1 MTDSNRG
8 PSDYEVIVVGAGHAG
23 CEAAFAAGKL
33 GLRTLLVTIHLE
45 SIAQM
50 SCNPAIGGLAKGHL
64 VREIDA
70 LGGLMGILADETGIQ
85 FRLLNRSRGSAVQAP
100 RAQCDKARYRL
111 AMKKRLEDAPNL
123 TIFQGIVSEV
133 LVEEGRASGVTMLD
147 GRTVRARAVV
157 VTPGTFLNG
166 LVHIGLRSYPAGRA
180 NEPGAPALAESLRS
194 LGLKMIRLKT
204 GTPMRLDGHT
214 IDWREFTPQ
223 PGDKEPV
230 PFSFRT
236 KRRLENQ
243 VTCYLGYTNAAT
255 HEVIRKNLNKSPLY
269 SGIITGIGP
278 RYCPSIEDK
287 VVKFPHHPRHQIF
300 LEPEGIGTSEIYVNG
315 LSSSLPFE
323 VQAQLLATIP
333 GLDTAK
339 ILRPAYGI
347 EYDAVSPTELYPT
360 LEVRK
365 IPGLYLAGQIN
376 GTSGYEEAAGQGLMA
391 GINAALKIASRP
403 PFVLKRNE
411 AYIGVLIDDLVTR
424 GVEEPYRLFTSRAE
438 YRLNLRIDNADAR
451 LTGYARN
458 LGTIDDADY
467 EIFLDKKARLER
479 VTSYLGKEK
488 VALEKGQRISLR
500 DWLKKPGIR
509 LRDVLEYAK
518 FSEVLTDEEAR
529 AIEAGIKYEGYLKV
543 QRQEVEKIAKMDG
556 AAIPDGLDFRKVPG
570 LTQEAITALERS
582 RPRTI
587 GQARA
592 MPGMTPAALT
602 NLAIAIRFE
611 KRRGALR

>member
-1 MTDSNRG
+1 
-8 PSDYEVIVVGAGHAG
+8 
-23 CEAAFAAGKL
+23 
-33 GLRTLLVTIHLE
+33 
-45 SIAQM
+45 
-50 SCNPAIGGLAKGHL
+50 
-64 VREIDA
+64 
-70 LGGLMGILADETGIQ
+70 
-85 FRLLNRSRGSAVQAP
+85 
-100 RAQCDKARYRL
+100 
-111 AMKKRLEDAPNL
+111 
-123 TIFQGIVSEV
+123 
-133 LVEEGRASGVTMLD
+133 
-147 GRTVRARAVV
+147 
-157 VTPGTFLNG
+157 
-166 LVHIGLRSYPAGRA
+166 
-180 NEPGAPALAESLRS
+180 
-194 LGLKMIRLKT
+194 
-204 GTPMRLDGHT
+204 
-214 IDWREFTPQ
+214 
-223 PGDKEPV
+223 
-230 PFSFRT
+230 
-236 KRRLENQ
+236 
-243 VTCYLGYTNAAT
+243 
-255 HEVIRKNLNKSPLY
+255 
-269 SGIITGIGP
+269 
-278 RYCPSIEDK
+278 
-287 VVKFPHHPRHQIF
+287 
-300 LEPEGIGTSEIYVNG
+300 
-315 LSSSLPFE
+315 
-323 VQAQLLATIP
+323 
-333 GLDTAK
+333 
-339 ILRPAYGI
+339 
-347 EYDAVSPTELYPT
+347 
-360 LEVRK
+360 
-365 IPGLYLAGQIN
+365 
-376 GTSGYEEAAGQGLMA
+376 
-391 GINAALKIASRP
+391 
-403 PFVLKRNE
+403 LKRNE

-509 LRDVLEYAK
+509 LGDVLEYAK